1 MVWGQEYQDL
11 EPRLLSMTNGNSDR
25 QIERIATK
33 DGPLLG
39 VCFYR
44 WAKVSCKGTYY
55 GDAIDVV
62 E

>member
-1 MVWGQEYQDL
+1 
-11 EPRLLSMTNGNSDR
+11 MTNGNSDR

-55 GDAIDVV
+55 GDAIDVEWSARLSV
-62 E
+62 GRWGC